1 MCSLVVQCS
10 VSICENLSSIFSHLG
25 VGVGRRYYCYL
36 HPGHFIKTS
45 NICFGKWKAEAEAKF
60 SSGDI
65 TGSKAAETGSFRS
78 LLCRFSFLGAMAP
91 SSRAWLGKSWAR
103 EKGSQQL
110 QFVQP

>member
-1 MCSLVVQCS
+1 MVQCS
-10 VSICENLSSIFSHLG
+10 VSICENLSSIFSHRGGGGAQIL
-25 VGVGRRYYCYL
+25 VL
-36 HPGHFIKTS
+36 LTSGHFIKTS
-45 NICFGKWKAEAEAKF
+45 HICFGKWKAEAEAKF

-103 EKGSQQL
+103 EKGSRQL